1 NDALTDRSQARYLHA
16 GGIYR
21 SVYSNG
27 YVPDTNYGMLARNK
41 GGTDVSMNTYVI
53 DNHLQGKFTT
63 GAMQHTLIAGVDYA
77 NLNSDT
83 LATSFDP
90 APPLNVFNPDYH
102 QNIGPLNWASDT
114 NQRQYQ
120 TGVYLQDQIK
130 IDRLSELLGG
140 RYDWSRTISNGTN
153 LTTSAPT

>member
-1 NDALTDRSQARYLHA
+1 
-16 GGIYR
+16 
-21 SVYSNG
+21 
-27 YVPDTNYGMLARNK
+27 
-41 GGTDVSMNTYVI
+41 
-53 DNHLQGKFTT
+53 
-63 GAMQHTLIAGVDYA
+63 
-77 NLNSDT
+77 
-83 LATSFDP
+83 DP

-130 IDRLSELLGG
+130 IDRLSVLLGG

-153 LTTSAPT
+153 LTTSAPTSSATRAEAFTGRLGVIYNFDNGIAPYISFAQSFEPQS